1 MLDMK
6 SIGKKIKDARTK
18 KNMTQLELADI
29 FGVSYQAVS
38 NWERG
43 NTMPDITKLPDIAKA
58 LDLNIAD
65 LLGDSEAANAVNK
78 VTSPDDTPLSAS
90 EIAEIAP
97 ILPPQVII
105 DNVKKTSE
113 QGSLNIEVLLELAPF
128 LDDEYLDGLVLNSEI
143 TNIDDIVELAPFI
156 SDFALDK
163 LVERANPDNLED
175 LIELAPFL
183 SRNALDLVVDKAIAN
198 GSTSDLVAF
207 APFLGKKSMKKI
219 VDSLLHSN
227 NPKDISSFAPFL

>member
-29 FGVSYQAVS
+29 VNVSYQAVS

-58 LDLNIAD
+58 LELNIAD
-65 LLGDSEAANAVNK
+65 LLGDNEAANAINK
-78 VTSPDDTPLSAS
+78 VTSDDDTPLSAS

-97 ILPPQVII
+97 ILPPQVIT

-113 QGSLNIEVLLELAPF
+113 QAPLNIEALLELAPF

-163 LVERANPDNLED
+163 LVERANPDTLEN

-219 VDSLLHSN
+219 VDCLLHSN

>member
-29 FGVSYQAVS
+29 VGVSYQAVS

-58 LDLNIAD
+58 LELNIAD
-65 LLGDSEAANAVNK
+65 LLGDNEAANAVNK
-78 VTSPDDTPLSAS
+78 VTSDDDTPLSAS

-97 ILPPQVII
+97 ILPPQVIT

-113 QGSLNIEVLLELAPF
+113 QAPLNIEVLLELAPF

-207 APFLGKKSMKKI
+207 APFLEKKSMKKI
-219 VDSLLHSN
+219 VDCLLHSN

>member
-29 FGVSYQAVS
+29 VGVSYQAVS

-58 LDLNIAD
+58 LELNIAD
-65 LLGDSEAANAVNK
+65 LLGDNEVANAINK
-78 VTSPDDTPLSAS
+78 VTSDDDTPLSAS

-97 ILPPQVII
+97 ILPPQVIT

-113 QGSLNIEVLLELAPF
+113 QAPLNIEALLELAPF

>member
-29 FGVSYQAVS
+29 VGVSYQAVS

-58 LDLNIAD
+58 LELNIAD
-65 LLGDSEAANAVNK
+65 LLGDNEAANAINK
-78 VTSPDDTPLSAS
+78 VTSDNDTPLSAS

-97 ILPPQVII
+97 ILPPQVIT

-113 QGSLNIEVLLELAPF
+113 QAPLNIEALLELAPF